1 MIRKIIIYEC
11 LLLFFSVLSC
21 QSGEDEEKSVSS
33 THPKLE
39 KQLKKDSVRTPITSD
54 ERPGLYQR
62 YRITM
67 EKYETRSDFK
77 VEGRYSGELAP
88 LDENSHPEASKY
100 KSALLKG
107 MEAGINFADKYTV
120 VTVGC
125 GTACQYHYVVNR
137 QTGKVTDK
145 IQSSAGARYNLNS
158 RIFIINPPDAAI
170 NYEECTYCTPEAF
183 VIENGKFR
191 RISEEDL

>member
-1 MIRKIIIYEC
+1 MKTNLTTPGC
-11 LLLFFSVLSC
+11 LLLACTLFAC
-21 QSGEDEEKSVSS
+21 QSGDSDDKSLGS

-39 KQLKKDSVRTPITSD
+39 KQLRKDSVRTPISSD
-54 ERPGLYQR
+54 ERPDLYQR

-67 EKYETRSDFK
+67 EKYETKSDFK
-77 VEGRYSGELAP
+77 VEEKYTGELAP
-88 LDENSHPEASKY
+88 LDEKSHPEATRY

-125 GTACQYHYVVNR
+125 GTACQYHYVVDR

-145 IQSSAGARYNLNS
+145 IQSSAGARYSVNS